1 MSKKKKKLKII
12 QNKFA
17 QLKNMLYICR
27 RIQKKD
33 MEEVWK
39 DIDEYYQVSTLGR
52 VKSTKKG
59 KEKILKGYINN
70 YGYVTLTLNGKT

>member
-1 MSKKKKKLKII
+1 
-12 QNKFA
+12 
-17 QLKNMLYICR
+17 
-27 RIQKKD
+27 

-70 YGYVTLTLNGKT
+70 YGYVTLTLNGKTKKVHQLVTTAFFKSCTLRT